1 MTPPPISTLM
11 AFKLDNIQVNEK
23 KSGFAID
30 TGFLQKELF
39 VFNRPFGNKVKEDF
53 YSEIGILLGAGINLK
68 DTLSLIKD
76 TTKSKSSSSLIE
88 HIEQDLVKGKNLS
101 EAIQSQ
107 PYFSDYEYYSL
118 KIGEETG
125 TTARIALQ
133 LGDFYKRK
141 NEQRKHLVNAL
152 TYPIIIIST
161 AILVVLFML
170 QFVVPM
176 FEDIFKQQQVEL
188 PGITVFVINM
198 SDFIKQNIYYLVAV
212 IITVLILKR
221 PLNKKLWYRKTKDL
235 FFSKI
240 PILGSFIKTIYLSQF
255 SQAMALLTA
264 SRIPLVQCL
273 ELVKKM
279 IDYHPL
285 KSALE
290 QIEGSL
296 MNGVSLSE
304 AMAAH
309 KLFDGKM
316 IALIKVAEETNQ
328 TEHMFSKLNERYSDS
343 VQQRSKMLS
352 TVLEPFII
360 LFVGLFVGFILIAM
374 YLPMFRLSSIIG

>member
-1 MTPPPISTLM
+1 MTPPRISTLM

-23 KSGFAID
+23 KPGFTID

-39 VFNRPFGNKVKEDF
+39 VLNRPFGNKVKEDF
-53 YSEIGILLGAGINLK
+53 YSEIGILLSAGINLK

-125 TTARIALQ
+125 TTARITLQ

-141 NEQRKHLVNAL
+141 NEQRKHLINAL

-198 SDFIKQNIYYLVAV
+198 SDFIKQNFYYMLAV
-212 IITVLILKR
+212 IIVFWILKR
-221 PLNKKLWYRKTKDL
+221 PLNKKQWYRRAKDIFL
-235 FFSKI
+235 SKI
-240 PILGSFIKTIYLSQF
+240 PVLGNFIKTIYLSQF

-273 ELVKKM
+273 ELVEKM
-279 IDYHPL
+279 IDYYPL

-328 TEHMFSKLNERYSDS
+328 TEHMFSKLNERYNES

-352 TVLEPFII
+352 TILEPFII